1 MLDHGSQDHCEA
13 VGKIFLMMIKQNTFL
28 KPAIEKITIFN
39 NWSGHMSKFLTLK
52 SQRHKSVQKTLA
64 SILIVN
70 SYYKKTVCRNL
81 TISD

>member
-1 MLDHGSQDHCEA
+1 MQNHGSQDHCEA
-13 VGKIFLMMIKQNTFL
+13 VGKIFLMMIKKNTIL
-28 KPAIEKITIFN
+28 KPAIGKIIILN

-52 SQRHKSVQKTLA
+52 SQRHKSVRKTLA

-81 TISD
+81 TVSD